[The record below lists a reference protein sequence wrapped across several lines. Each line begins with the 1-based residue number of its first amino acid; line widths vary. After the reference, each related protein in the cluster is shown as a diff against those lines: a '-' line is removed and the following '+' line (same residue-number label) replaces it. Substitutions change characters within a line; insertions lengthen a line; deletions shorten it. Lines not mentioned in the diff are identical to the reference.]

1 MSETLFWL
9 ISLRST
15 AFTEELPQKTLHLA
29 DYLISRS
36 NRWEGGEG
44 GGACGKT
51 EVKSWNKWNVST
63 SHLCMRWWSNRSFLL
78 LFLSGRAFTAKWPC
92 VCACVC
98 NSVGGRSMYTH
109 ARLCACVWD
118 FLLRVRDKHSCHW
131 VLASAESR
139 ANSLLDMWY
148 LRTHTLKPRAGI
160 RICLFVCKPK
170 D

>member
-1 MSETLFWL
+1 MINSIYRRAPTKNIALSWL
-9 ISLRST
+9 
-15 AFTEELPQKTLHLA
+15 PNQQVKQM
-29 DYLISRS
+29 
-36 NRWEGGEG
+36 GGGGGG